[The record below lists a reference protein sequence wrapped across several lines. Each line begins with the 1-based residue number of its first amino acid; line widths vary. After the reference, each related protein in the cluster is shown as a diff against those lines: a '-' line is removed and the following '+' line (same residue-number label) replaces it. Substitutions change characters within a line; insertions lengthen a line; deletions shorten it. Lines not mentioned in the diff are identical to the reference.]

1 METWQ
6 VRVCPFDAKSDRTIR
21 IHTGMKMGLW
31 PWNPA
36 FISLLLQRS
45 MKGLKQLKWTRP
57 TVAAAGTGCES
68 QFFSEQSA
76 RAIQSL
82 HFNLEPKPPLLLVYD
97 VCQTRRRRK
106 KKHAGEGGRRA
117 LTAWKEQSHQLNFSI
132 IWNVLELAETMAGLM
147 TLGVCHLLLESDFP
161 GKRASSLGMSHASQ
175 ASQPRRGRLDEED
188 WWGCAWT
195 WRRPHPECQTR
206 RAVELLMPCP
216 YVCLH
221 RADNEITLL
230 CLWGKATNIYSIL
243 NCSSYISLRLSNSVD
258 PSAEDCWFR

>member
-1 METWQ
+1 MASESLSFRSEERLDNKNSHWHENGTVTLKPSIYFPSAPAQHERSKTVEMNEAYGRSSWDWLWIPVLFWAISSGHPITSFKPGTEALFTVSVQCLSNTME
-6 VRVCPFDAKSDRTIR
+6 K
-21 IHTGMKMGLW
+21 
-31 PWNPA
+31 
-36 FISLLLQRS
+36 
-45 MKGLKQLKWTRP
+45 
-57 TVAAAGTGCES
+57 E
-68 QFFSEQSA
+68 
-76 RAIQSL
+76 
-82 HFNLEPKPPLLLVYD
+82 
-97 VCQTRRRRK
+97 K
-106 KKHAGEGGRRA
+106 KNHNGEGGRRA
-117 LTAWKEQSHQLNFSI
+117 LTAWKEQSHQLNFNI

-195 WRRPHPECQTR
+195 WRRPRPECQTR

-230 CLWGKATNIYSIL
+230 CLWGKASNIYSIL

>member
-6 VRVCPFDAKSDRTIR
+6 VRVCPFEAKSDRTIR

-82 HFNLEPKPPLLLVYD
+82 HFNLEPKPSLLLVYD

-106 KKHAGEGGRRA
+106 KKTRWRRRETCVNSVERAKPSAKLQHHLECSGTCGNNGWVNDPGRLPPSPGIR
-117 LTAWKEQSHQLNFSI
+117 FS
-132 IWNVLELAETMAGLM
+132 WE
-147 TLGVCHLLLESDFP
+147 ESVEPRDESRQP
-161 GKRASSLGMSHASQ
+161 GIAATTGKA
-175 ASQPRRGRLDEED
+175 RRGRLMRMRLNVEEASS
-188 WWGCAWT
+188 W
-195 WRRPHPECQTR
+195 
-206 RAVELLMPCP
+206 MPNTKSCGVINAMP
-216 YVCLH
+216 
-221 RADNEITLL
+221 
-230 CLWGKATNIYSIL
+230 
-243 NCSSYISLRLSNSVD
+243 LRL
-258 PSAEDCWFR
+258 PSSGG